1 MVKETVQSL
10 KAENDKLKEKVDT
23 IFGELQQLKES
34 LKQQRPGSH
43 DASNGDEAGATAK
56 SLDFLSKEYDVLVKF
71 RKQAE
76 ERISAM
82 EKSLAVISSRV
93 NNLASAIEQAQE
105 YSYSYNV
112 KLVGVPEIKPRENAS
127 ETSQLCLNIFNAIG
141 VEIHPYDIDL
151 AHRVTPR
158 QAAEGRPKPIVC
170 KFTRRVSREQVMAL
184 RREVTKIVPTSIGLQ
199 ESDSMENVGLY
210 DHLSP
215 RLQSLLSDAKKV
227 KERLNLAFCWA
238 KNSTVWL
245 RESEHSR
252 PIAIKCARDLDNFAV
267 RHGLAS

>member
-1 MVKETVQSL
+1 MKLIS
-10 KAENDKLKEKVDT
+10 DKV
-23 IFGELQQLKES
+23 
-34 LKQQRPGSH
+34 
-43 DASNGDEAGATAK
+43 
-56 SLDFLSKEYDVLVKF
+56 
-71 RKQAE
+71 E

-93 NNLASAIEQAQE
+93 KNLALAIEQAQE
-105 YSYSYNV
+105 YSYSYV
-112 KLVGVPEIKPRENAS
+112 KLVGVPEIKPHENAS

-151 AHRVTPR
+151 AHRVTPC
-158 QAAEGRPKPIVC
+158 QATEGRPKLIVC
-170 KFTRRVSREQVMAL
+170 KFTRRVSQEQVMVL

-199 ESDSMENVGLY
+199 ESDLMENVGLY

-215 RLQSLLSDAKKV
+215 RLQSLLADAKKV

-245 RESEHSR
+245 RESKHPR

-267 RHGLAS
+267 RHRLAS